1 MTWRIIWLERC
12 EDHNGTGVPFIQGEA
27 ERAGTVQPGEVSSM
41 YTLCVCKYTY
51 IHYIYMYIY
60 IYIYIYMLCS
70 VVPSTRTRGDGHKLA
85 HRKLPLNIGKQFRAV
100 QMTEHWQRL
109 PRGCGVS
116 SLQISRN
123 CLDMVLSTLHLVSLL
138 EEGLGQ
144 MDPEVPAS
152 FKHSMKISQHLL

>member
-1 MTWRIIWLERC
+1 MGLEC
-12 EDHNGTGVPFIQGEA
+12 LSYK
-27 ERAGTVQPGEVSSM
+27 ERLRELELFSLEKSHQCIH
-41 YTLCVCKYTY
+41 YVCANIHTY
-51 IHYIYMYIY
+51 IIYIY
-60 IYIYIYMLCS
+60 IYNIYIYMLCS

-85 HRKLPLNIGKQFRAV
+85 HRKLPLNIRKQFRAV
-100 QMTEHWQRL
+100 QMTEHWHRL
-109 PRGCGVS
+109 LRGCGVS

-152 FKHSMKISQHLL
+152 FKHSMKISQHLLQIRNVFHRK